1 MGEWDAFFD
10 ETYLRTYVPLADDER
25 THAEAHGAASLAGV
39 EPPAEI
45 LDCPVGYGRHALALA
60 EAGYR
65 VTGLDRSEAQLGEA
79 ERRRGEAEWPRLVLG
94 DYRSLPFDDET
105 FDAVFNLFTSLGMLE
120 RDTDV
125 GVLREFRRVLRPG
138 GALVVETGHRD
149 SLARFTRGNP
159 FRARDRLP
167 DDALFLREH
176 ETDWV
181 AGTSSTVHLIVTPEG
196 ERIER
201 RYLHRLY
208 TVKEWAEMLREAGFE
223 DVDALGAWDGETP
236 ITPDAWRLILRAR

>member
-1 MGEWDAFFD
+1 M
-10 ETYLRTYVPLADDER
+10 
-25 THAEAHGAASLAGV
+25 
-39 EPPAEI
+39 
-45 LDCPVGYGRHALALA
+45 
-60 EAGYR
+60 
-65 VTGLDRSEAQLGEA
+65 
-79 ERRRGEAEWPRLVLG
+79 
-94 DYRSLPFDDET
+94 
-105 FDAVFNLFTSLGMLE
+105 
-120 RDTDV
+120 

-159 FRARDRLP
+159 FRAWDRLP

-223 DVDALGAWDGETP
+223 DVDAFGAWDGETP